1 MYESMRRPKL
11 FLDDCLSI
19 MPDIQDE
26 SIQLILS
33 DMPYAETG
41 NKWDR
46 KIDLHR
52 FFNQALRILKP
63 NGTIALNA
71 TLRYAVD
78 LINACPDYYKY
89 EWVWE
94 KDNGTNFINSRYQ
107 PMRVHELVVIFTK
120 GRVTN
125 GKRIPAQYFPQFT
138 KGKPYKQM
146 SGKSSTN
153 WKGKPLTSVETNNSG
168 TRHPRT
174 VQYFTRDKEKAHSTA
189 KPVALNELLIKS
201 YTEPQDIV
209 LDTCMGSASTG
220 VACLNTNRQ
229 FVGIEIN
236 PDIYHVAVN
245 RLEEKTQKLYD
256 IGFMFEEEE

>member
-1 MYESMRRPKL
+1 MYEEMKRPKL
-11 FLDDCLSI
+11 FLDDCLAV

-26 SIQLILS
+26 SVQLLLS

-41 NKWDR
+41 NKWDK
-46 KIDLHR
+46 KINLDE
-52 FFNQALRILKP
+52 FFEQALRILKP

-94 KDNGTNFINSRYQ
+94 KDNGTNFINSKYQ

-125 GKRIPAQYFPQFT
+125 GNRTPAQYFPQYT
-138 KGKPYKQM
+138 KGKPYRQM
-146 SGKSSTN
+146 SGKSSSN
-153 WKGKPLTSVETNNSG
+153 WKGKPLTNVETNNSG
-168 TRHPRT
+168 FRHPRT
-174 VQYFTRDKEKAHSTA
+174 VQYFQRDKEKAHSTA

-201 YTEPQDIV
+201 YTEAQDIV
-209 LDTCMGSASTG
+209 LDTCMGSGSTG
-220 VACLNTNRQ
+220 IACLNTNRK

-236 PDIYHVAVN
+236 PDIYFSAVD
-245 RLEEKTQKLYD
+245 RLEMHTHKLYD
-256 IGFMFEEEE
+256 IGFVRWEEE